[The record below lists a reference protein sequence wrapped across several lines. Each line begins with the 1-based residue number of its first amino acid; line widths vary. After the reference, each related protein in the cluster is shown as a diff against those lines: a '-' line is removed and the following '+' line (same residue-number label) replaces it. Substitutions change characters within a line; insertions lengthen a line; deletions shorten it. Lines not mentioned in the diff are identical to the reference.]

1 MLIILISFIIYF
13 LAFGY
18 DDPAVFILAYRK
30 IVASIRDYLSD
41 EANERVLF
49 VWHSWGAPMAS
60 KKLSLDRYYP
70 GDKFVDWVGVSI
82 FQQVYP
88 WGAEAGGGNV
98 ADVEKVLQFADA
110 HQKVSM
116 WRWLYSFDPLL

>member
-1 MLIILISFIIYF
+1 MSI
-13 LAFGY
+13 AFGY

-60 KKLSLDRYYP
+60 KKLSLERYYP
-70 GDKFVDWVGVSI
+70 GAKFVDWVGVPI

-88 WGAEAGGGNV
+88 WGAEAGGGDV
-98 ADVEKVLQFADA
+98 ADVERVLQFADA
-110 HQKVSM
+110 RQKVCIIGSIRLM
-116 WRWLYSFDPLL
+116 Y